1 MIIKSEND
9 LITTRQETRK
19 GFIEFALEKNRRALP
34 FIEEA
39 KAFKFIASQAKVPS
53 ELLNMHDIELPL
65 LTAAGISDKAL
76 KYFDDAAKKA
86 AIDELIKN
94 FLEPVGD
101 EFIDELIYRFL
112 LIKGDALGGSMRNI
126 IGALAQKKLIRYL
139 LSVLKIKNIHA
150 YWLSSHNK
158 SWSALPDDDYGIEDK
173 LKALSW
179 EIKDKFRTFAFNL
192 TIPRIGNNIDLCLFQ
207 CESGNILSLELVNDF
222 DAPIMLGELKGGID
236 PAGADE
242 HWKTANSALQ
252 RIKKAYAGRDT
263 QIKTS
268 FIGAAIEKNM
278 AKEIYIQ
285 LINNE
290 LNYAINL
297 TKEKQVYA
305 YCEWLL
311 KI

>member
-1 MIIKSEND
+1 MVITCEND

-19 GFIEFALEKNRRALP
+19 GFIEFALEKNKHALP

-39 KAFKFIASQAKVPS
+39 KAFKFIASQAKAPHD
-53 ELLNMHDIELPL
+53 LLNLHDIELPL

-76 KYFDDAAKKA
+76 KYFDDNTKKA
-86 AIDELIKN
+86 AIEELIKN
-94 FLEPVGD
+94 FLEPVGA

-112 LIKGDALGGSMRNI
+112 LIKGDSLGGSMRNI

-139 LSVLKIKNIHA
+139 LSVLKIKNIPVCV
-150 YWLSSHNK
+150 LSSLNQ
-158 SWSALPDDDYGIEDK
+158 SWSSLPKDDYGIEDK
-173 LKALSW
+173 IKAFSW
-179 EIKDKFRTFAFNL
+179 KTHNKYYTFAFNL
-192 TIPRIGNNIDLCLFQ
+192 TIPRIGKNVDLCLFQ
-207 CESGNILSLELVNDF
+207 CGSENILSPDLINDY
-222 DAPIMLGELKGGID
+222 DAPMMFGELKGGID

-252 RIKKAYAGRDT
+252 RIKKAYAGRANH
-263 QIKTS
+263 IKTS
-268 FIGAAIEKNM
+268 FIGAAIEKSM
-278 AKEIYIQ
+278 ANEIYSQ
-285 LINNE
+285 LINKE

-311 KI
+311 EI